1 MALVKLCLTPLY
13 TLFHIPKTP
22 INKMKPIL
30 SKWIIEGLPG
40 FVFGSDKEL
49 YRLPFQSWPNH
60 YGLRKIAKQ
69 SGNRWKLD
77 GIWWSQR
84 QLKNKLALNLSPEVL
99 IDVKPE
105 LPF

>member
-1 MALVKLCLTPLY
+1 
-13 TLFHIPKTP
+13 
-22 INKMKPIL
+22 MKPIL

-49 YRLPFQSWPNH
+49 YRLPFKSWPNH

-84 QLKNKLALNLSPEVL
+84 QLRSKIKINQSPEIL
-99 IDVKPE
+99 IKPSNKD
-105 LPF
+105 PF